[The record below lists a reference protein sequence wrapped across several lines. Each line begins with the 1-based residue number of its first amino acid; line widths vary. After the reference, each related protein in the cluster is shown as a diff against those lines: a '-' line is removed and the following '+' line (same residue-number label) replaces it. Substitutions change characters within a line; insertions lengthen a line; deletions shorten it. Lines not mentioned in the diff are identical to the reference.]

1 MAKYAAFYSL
11 LYTRYVYKAHDAIH
25 MAFPIGFKRSRFS
38 YIVQMQGGSS
48 DSGLFAVAFATS
60 LCCGFNPAQVQY
72 IFPEPSYAM
81 PTEQVY
87 DNISIMQ
94 KTVIC
99 NSSHK
104 ARNNHNS
111 RGRMVQCGICEIW
124 NHEKCRCPRSKE
136 RMER

>member
-1 MAKYAAFYSL
+1 
-11 LYTRYVYKAHDAIH
+11 
-25 MAFPIGFKRSRFS
+25 
-38 YIVQMQGGSS
+38 MQGGSS
-48 DSGLFAVAFATS
+48 DCGLFAVAFATV
-60 LCCGFNPAQVQY
+60 LCCGFNPAHVQY

-94 KTVIC
+94 KKVIC

-111 RGRMVQCGICEIW
+111 RHLQTNISWTIESFSVVFARFGITKNMSAFQGTYGKIAV
-124 NHEKCRCPRSKE
+124 
-136 RMER
+136 